1 MIDQEISR
9 RMDAYRGNPQAL
21 MQRYQ
26 QSQQLIDLLALQKL
40 KSEKEAAVRSMQ
52 MAAGQQQPPTVAQQR
67 EQEVMGL
74 TQQEVAQQVGQ
85 VAQQR
90 AAKER
95 EAMQRLMQGL
105 ASVPGAENAMPEQAM
120 AAGGIVAF
128 QEGGAPEDRTILSDR
143 RLVDQ
148 LIEQMTLQE
157 LQEFNRSGRRTIP
170 ERLRGFARSAAP
182 VPGERSPVGTM
193 GAEIEATTPSAEP
206 LPARQPQ
213 APVDYPPYPTRGPM
227 WDSAQTPAPQTP
239 PPAAAQAPAPEPLM
253 MGPPPPEAPQA
264 GLPAALPRAPD
275 DLRSALMAMLNPD
288 LQAAIA
294 QRQGMIPGMNPERLA
309 ARQKE
314 LAELERVN
322 QEEDD
327 PRRRLLRDLTA
338 FFLGGAGRTSTAS
351 ALAGGAQGYLQS
363 TQAQQAAQRA
373 RLKELTTA
381 REGLRSL
388 EEARELE
395 QSKAGLGALDRA
407 AELQRTGATAATSL
421 AGEQLRAETS
431 RYGTDV
437 QARTAATQEQGR
449 ALERDINRKA
459 IADRDAERQY
469 GILTQRRDK
478 EYQDALADFD
488 KQNNMLA
495 MQVQFA
501 QRKPSPTLEE
511 IKLINDYERR
521 RVAAGRAAVA
531 QTDQVLA
538 RIAARLNVPEPTRGA
553 APAADASGFRIVGV
567 K

>member
-1 MIDQEISR
+1 
-9 RMDAYRGNPQAL
+9 
-21 MQRYQ
+21 
-26 QSQQLIDLLALQKL
+26 
-40 KSEKEAAVRSMQ
+40 
-52 MAAGQQQPPTVAQQR
+52 
-67 EQEVMGL
+67 
-74 TQQEVAQQVGQ
+74 
-85 VAQQR
+85 
-90 AAKER
+90 
-95 EAMQRLMQGL
+95 
-105 ASVPGAENAMPEQAM
+105 
-120 AAGGIVAF
+120 
-128 QEGGAPEDRTILSDR
+128 
-143 RLVDQ
+143 
-148 LIEQMTLQE
+148 
-157 LQEFNRSGRRTIP
+157 
-170 ERLRGFARSAAP
+170 
-182 VPGERSPVGTM
+182 
-193 GAEIEATTPSAEP
+193 
-206 LPARQPQ
+206 
-213 APVDYPPYPTRGPM
+213 
-227 WDSAQTPAPQTP
+227 
-239 PPAAAQAPAPEPLM
+239 

-264 GLPAALPRAPD
+264 GLPAALPQGQDELRA
-275 DLRSALMAMLNPD
+275 ALMKMLTADPEAM
-288 LQAAIA
+288 AA
-294 QRQGMIPGMNPERLA
+294 QRRAMIPGVNAERLA

-395 QSKAGLGALDRA
+395 QAKAGLGALDA
-407 AELQRTGATAATSL
+407 AAAQQRTGVTGLANL

-459 IADRDAERQY
+459 IADSAAEQQY
-469 GILTQRRDK
+469 NILTQRRDK
-478 EYQDALADFD
+478 EYQDALTDFD

-495 MQVQFA
+495 TQVQFV
-501 QRKPSPTLEE
+501 QRKPNPTPED
-511 IKLINDYERR
+511 IRLINDYERR

-538 RIAARLNVPEPTRGA
+538 RIATRLGVPEPTRA
-553 APAADASGFRIVGV
+553 APSSGMDLSSAATAELLKRGV